1 MAINQ
6 ILMKEISLLLHQN
19 LVKKV
24 IVSHLRQQSSSS
36 KVRSFSILY
45 EQFQLILIMHLNVS
59 FVDENNMILPSRSIF
74 LSYVIMLENE
84 LSQTEIFE

>member
-59 FVDENNMILPSRSIF
+59 FVDENNMILSSRSIF
-74 LSYVIMLENE
+74 LSYVIMLENG
-84 LSQTEIFE
+84 LSQTEIFD

>member
-74 LSYVIMLENE
+74 LSYVIMLENG
-84 LSQTEIFE
+84 LSQTEIFD